1 MVSSPK
7 QFNASNKFDAV
18 YNESNMNLLKNL
30 SMLELAI
37 LPMKI
42 SELDE

>member
-1 MVSSPK
+1 MVSFPK

-30 SMLELAI
+30 SLIELAI
-37 LPMKI
+37 LPIHK
-42 SELDE
+42 SEVDE